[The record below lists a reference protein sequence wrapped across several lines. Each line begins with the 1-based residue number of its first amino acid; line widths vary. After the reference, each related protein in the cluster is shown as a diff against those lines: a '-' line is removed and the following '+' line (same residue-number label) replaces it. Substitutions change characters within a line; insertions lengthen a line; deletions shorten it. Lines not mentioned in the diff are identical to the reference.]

1 MSNFDENKG
10 IILGIGA
17 AVAVGLGVFA
27 YMLSSEEA
35 QEKSKALVNRQRAK
49 HLIRSKLDGNKKA
62 LKAIDK
68 LDDSSVNNL
77 LATFDTASDLED
89 QVEEK
94 FNDVV
99 KFLKKQSNKAS
110 KLF

>member
-1 MSNFDENKG
+1 MANLEENKG
-10 IILGIGA
+10 VIIGLGA

-27 YMLSSEEA
+27 YVLSSEEA

-49 HLIRSKLDGNKKA
+49 HLVRSKLDGNKKVLGA
-62 LKAIDK
+62 VDK
-68 LDDSSVNNL
+68 LDDSSINNL
-77 LATFDTASDLED
+77 LDTFDTASDLED
-89 QVEEK
+89 ELEDK

-99 KFLKKQSNKAS
+99 KFLKKKTNSSS